1 MPWHIRGM
9 GDSDNPPHQWTAAL
23 VLAELRR
30 ALARPVIRA
39 PPQLALLPDPEDA
52 LPPLDLIKLAQNVLG
67 RGTGEHRA
75 LLILA
80 RPPDTSIRQ
89 LCRDLG
95 LSWATVNRRGMA
107 GAAAVAE
114 RLNADGITVPKG

>member
-1 MPWHIRGM
+1 MAEDVPA
-9 GDSDNPPHQWTAAL
+9 PPHQWTAAL

-39 PPQLALLPDPEDA
+39 PQLALLPEPEEA
-52 LPPLDLIKLAQNVLG
+52 LPPVDLIKLAEQVLG

-80 RPPDTSIRQ
+80 RPPHTSIRQ

-114 RLNADGITVPKG
+114 RLNADGVALPAT